1 MGSMAWIDGS
11 DLRTPTNKAAAGHL
25 MYEGKIM
32 PQARALDL
40 WAAKVAQVCDVA
52 AIFSP
57 KEGAP
62 HLCRWDEDL
71 LVDALRALQA
81 QGLQTRITVWA
92 TSHPAKWAEQ
102 EAWLGRVLEMCAVGG
117 VERPWLD
124 LDAESSWKGQQTLES
139 IERFVAHWR
148 LSVSANYVP
157 SLRLSSQIKALL
169 TSPWVGELIPQ
180 AYSQWNP
187 GAAWTHDELIRPRV
201 FQRHA
206 LAQLE
211 AVQAKRAQ
219 DASVR
224 CGLMAAFQQHPAP
237 HPQGLAALDAALDEA
252 RKLGVPE
259 VALWSYKHLVNPKR
273 PDVTRWAH
281 GLKGEAGTV

>member
-1 MGSMAWIDGS
+1 MAWIDGP
-11 DLRTPTNKAAAGHL
+11 TPRKGELAA
-25 MYEGKIM
+25 
-32 PQARALDL
+32 

-52 AIFSP
+52 AIFTP
-57 KEGAP
+57 REGAL
-62 HLCRWDEDL
+62 HLCRWDEGL

-92 TSHPAKWAEQ
+92 TSNPAKWAEQ

-124 LDAESSWKGQQTLES
+124 LDAESSWRGVQTLAS
-139 IERFVAHWR
+139 IEAFAARWKLR
-148 LSVSANYVP
+148 VSANYVP
-157 SLRLSSQIKALL
+157 SLRLSGHITVLL
-169 TSPWVGELIPQ
+169 TAPWVDELIPQ

-187 GAAWTHDELIRPRV
+187 SATWTHDKLIRPRT

-206 LAQLE
+206 IGQLE
-211 AVQAKRAQ
+211 VIQAKRAQ

-237 HPQGLAALDAALDEA
+237 HPQGLDALDAALDEA

-273 PDVTRWAH
+273 PDVTRWAS
-281 GLKGEAGTV
+281 GLKGGAGVG